1 MKYRAM
7 GNWEKILRLLAIS
20 MLFEPNMF
28 MDVGLIY
35 NVMVAII
42 ALVLWPP
49 TNSQDKLRAK
59 RLTAVT
65 GW

>member
-1 MKYRAM
+1 M

-28 MDVGLIY
+28 MHVGLLY
-35 NVMVAII
+35 NVIAATI

-49 TNSQDKLRAK
+49 TNAQDKLRS
-59 RLTAVT
+59 
-65 GW
+65 